1 VPCSRKYEISE
12 AAESDRRI
20 RILILVS
27 YPSLFLVFIGRDRY
41 AIEPKK
47 IPHYRG
53 TPLVAIIIISYESL
67 FERVGL
73 NAPVRMKYSVLASL
87 VPLSI
92 CLALMIQYMLA
103 HCKVVVVSHF
113 CDNKVAPIYY
123 FAPCSWD
130 FL

>member
-27 YPSLFLVFIGRDRY
+27 YPSLTFPRLHWPRY
-41 AIEPKK
+41 RLEPKN
-47 IPHYRG
+47 IPHYCG
-53 TPLVAIIIISYESL
+53 TPLAAIIISHEFL

-73 NAPVRMKYSVLASL
+73 NAPVSVLASL

-113 CDNKVAPIYY
+113 CDNKVASIYY